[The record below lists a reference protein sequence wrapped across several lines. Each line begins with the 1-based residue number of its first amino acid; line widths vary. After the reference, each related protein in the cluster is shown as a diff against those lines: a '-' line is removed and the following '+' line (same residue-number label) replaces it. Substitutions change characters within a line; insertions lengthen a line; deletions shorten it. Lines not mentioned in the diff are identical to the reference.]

1 MEENVH
7 KKNLPVITYGVVTV
21 SDSCYQGKK
30 EDISGRYLL
39 EFLPGKEY
47 DLVPDEAEK
56 IVHAVCSMVNAVDVV
71 VTTGGTGLSQRDV
84 TLEALSALFEKA
96 ITGFGELFR
105 MLSYTEVGSACL
117 LSSATAG
124 SMGGSII
131 FCLPGSLNAVKLG
144 GSLIREEAPHMIK
157 HLRE

>member
-21 SDSCYQGKK
+21 SDSCYQGNK

-39 EFLPGKEY
+39 EFLPGEEY
-47 DLVPDEAEK
+47 ALVPDEAEK
-56 IVHAVCSMVNAVDVV
+56 IVHAVYSMVNAVDVV
-71 VTTGGTGLSQRDV
+71 VTTGGTGLSQRDITV
-84 TLEALSALFEKA
+84 EALLTLFDKSIA
-96 ITGFGELFR
+96 GFGELFR

-117 LSSATAG
+117 LSSAIAG